1 MSENTR
7 LQKMEAT
14 KQELFRA
21 LQSRYSLQYY
31 LKVVHEATGLQLTLC
46 DTSFGVLATAPDGGV
61 EDPENVETINGRQ
74 YITVE
79 ATQQMD
85 QYRHTE
91 HILEN
96 RKPYV
101 CQDPKFPYDIAFEA
115 VRINR
120 AVVAYIFSPGRAEG
134 FREEDLELLDY
145 LGQILSIE
153 MQKNEAFQV
162 ENGLKYEYYLQELI
176 DGHFSSDQFAERRL
190 QQLKCKPQP
199 YYFMVYFTFDGPESR
214 HAASDYY
221 YQQILNIFPECVV
234 GLVRSHLYMLL
245 PRSTPRAFEEKE
257 ALALT
262 NFLQFNKMRCGVSY
276 YYTSLTASD
285 YAVDHAMAAVRCSNQ
300 QGRILHYEDAYLNHL
315 FSLGKNRSWLTL
327 QICPDLRMLANYDE
341 EHHTELLQT
350 LRTFIECS
358 RSASAASAALHIH
371 KSTFFYRMGKIAE
384 LLNTDIYDGKR
395 LFAYEFSLK
404 LIDYLRQGDQ
414 GTKWIPETPPLDKRR
429 KK

>member
-1 MSENTR
+1 MSEMLTA
-7 LQKMEAT
+7 KKVEAT

-46 DTSFGVLATAPDGGV
+46 DTSFGVLACAPDGGI

-85 QYRHTE
+85 HYRHTD

-101 CQDPKFPYDIAFEA
+101 CQDPKFPNNIAFQA
-115 VRINR
+115 VRINH
-120 AVVAYIFSPGRAEG
+120 AVVAYIFCPGRAEG
-134 FREEDLELLDY
+134 FHEEDLELLDY
-145 LGQILSIE
+145 LGQILAIE

-176 DGHFSSDQFAERRL
+176 DGHFSSDQFAEQRL

-199 YYFMVYFTFDGPESR
+199 YYFMLYFTFDGPESR
-214 HAASDYY
+214 HGASDYY
-221 YQQILNIFPECVV
+221 YQQILNIFPESVV
-234 GLVRSHLYMLL
+234 GLVRSHLYVLL
-245 PRSTPRAFEEKE
+245 PRDNPRPFTEKE
-257 ALALT
+257 ALSLT
-262 NFLQFNKMRCGVSY
+262 KFLQFNNMRCGVSY

-285 YAVDHAMAAVRCSNQ
+285 YAVDHAMAAVRCSTQ
-300 QGRILHYEDAYLNHL
+300 RGRILHYEDAYLNHL
-315 FSLGKNRSWLTL
+315 FAQGKNRSWLTL
-327 QICPDLRMLANYDE
+327 QICPDLRMLAKYDE
-341 EHHTELLQT
+341 KHHTELLLT

-358 RSASAASAALHIH
+358 RSAAAASAALHIH
-371 KSTFFYRMGKIAE
+371 KSTFFYRMGKISE
-384 LLNTDIYDGKR
+384 LLDTDIYEGKR
-395 LFAYEFSLK
+395 LFAYEFSLR
-404 LIDYLRQGDQ
+404 LIDYLRQGD
-414 GTKWIPETPPLDKRR
+414 GAVEGIPETPSSDKCR